1 MKCSN
6 VVTVVSSL
14 KVRPIERII
23 EMQNISNTRLKA

>member
-14 KVRPIERII
+14 KVRSIERII
-23 EMQNISNTRLKA
+23 EMQNISNTRLKV